1 MLHKKKG
8 LFEKGFT
15 PNWTEVITI
24 SKVQRTDPITDH
36 TFGLKDKDGQF
47 LLGDAEVGIDGN
59 DLISCNKRYH
69 GTPGLWDLI
78 VMKKQADG
86 FATEEDKDKYLDVID
101 KTNALY
107 TVDNH
112 GQKKLRAPNSNKLK
126 FMLRLQ
132 NEKKG

>member
-15 PNWTEVITI
+15 PNWTEVFTI

-59 DLISCNKRYH
+59 DLIIGDKRYR
-69 GTPGLWDLI
+69 GTQCLWGLI
-78 VMKKQADG
+78 TMKNPEPS
-86 FATEEDKDKYLDVID
+86 FATEEDKDKYWEILE

-107 TVDNH
+107 TVDVR
-112 GQKKLRAPNSNKLK
+112 G
-126 FMLRLQ
+126 
-132 NEKKG
+132 